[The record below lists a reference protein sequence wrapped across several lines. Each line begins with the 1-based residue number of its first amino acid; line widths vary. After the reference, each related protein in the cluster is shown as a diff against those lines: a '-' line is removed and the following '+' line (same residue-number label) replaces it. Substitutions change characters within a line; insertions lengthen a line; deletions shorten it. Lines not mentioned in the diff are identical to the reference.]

1 MRVAVIGAG
10 VAGLG
15 AAYVLSRAHDVELFE
30 QAERAGGHVNTIRHA
45 GLALDTG
52 FIVHNEPN
60 YPVFGRLLRE
70 LGVATQR
77 SEMSFSVSCGSC
89 GLEWSGRRPFAQGRR
104 IADMRFLS
112 LLGEVIRW
120 LRTAERSLS
129 DKSLEGRTLGAYVEE
144 RGYSQRF
151 RSHFLVPL
159 ASALWSSAPERALD
173 FPAAYAI
180 RFFERHGMLGL
191 RRHRWRTVSDG
202 AETYV
207 SALLERVQ
215 GQVHL
220 GMGARSVRRNDS
232 GVEVVTE
239 DGETRRYDKVV
250 LATHADQALA
260 LLADPSEAERNALGA
275 WRYTTNE
282 AVLHTDER
290 FLPRV
295 RSARASWNY
304 QLNGQRKPT
313 VTYYL
318 NRLQRLH
325 SDRHYC
331 VTLNRSDEIDPERAL
346 QRTVYT
352 HPLYTL
358 ESLAAQSLLP
368 QLSGQRHTEYAGAYH
383 GYGFHEDGFASGVR
397 AAAAL
402 GVDW

>member
-1 MRVAVIGAG
+1 MRVAIIGAG

-15 AAYVLSRAHDVELFE
+15 AAYVLSKAHDVELFE
-30 QAERAGGHVNTIRHA
+30 QDDRPGGHVNTVRRD

-70 LGVATQR
+70 LGIATRR
-77 SEMSFSVSCGSC
+77 SEMSFSVSCDDC

-104 IADMRFLS
+104 LADIRFLS
-112 LLGEVIRW
+112 LLGEIVRW
-120 LRTAERSLS
+120 LRTAEHALV
-129 DKSLEGRTLGAYVEE
+129 DGSLEGRTLGSYVEE
-144 RGYSQRF
+144 RGYSRRF

-173 FPAAYAI
+173 FPAAYGI

-191 RRHRWRTVSDG
+191 RRHRWRTIEGG
-202 AETYV
+202 AQTYV
-207 SALLERVQ
+207 DALLERMR
-215 GQVHL
+215 GPVHL
-220 GMGARSVRRNDS
+220 GLGVRSVRRDVS
-232 GVEVVTE
+232 GVELVTV
-239 DGETRRYDKVV
+239 DGETRRFDKVV
-250 LATHADQALA
+250 LATHADQSLA
-260 LLADPSEAERNALGA
+260 LLADPSEDERRLLGA
-275 WRYTTNE
+275 WRYTTND

-295 RSARASWNY
+295 SSARASWNY
-304 QLNGQRKPT
+304 QLNGQTKPT

-318 NRLQRLH
+318 NRLQRL
-325 SDRHYC
+325 DTETDYC
-331 VTLNRSDEIDPERAL
+331 VTLNRSDEIDPERTLMRA
-346 QRTVYT
+346 VYT

-358 ESLAAQSLLP
+358 ESLASQAALP
-368 QLSGQRHTEYAGAYH
+368 TLSGQRNTEYAGAYH

>member
-15 AAYVLSRAHDVELFE
+15 AAYVLSKAHDVELFE
-30 QAERAGGHVNTIRHA
+30 QGERAGGHVNTVRHD

-70 LGVATQR
+70 LDIATQP

-104 IADMRFLS
+104 IADVRFLS
-112 LLGEVIRW
+112 LLGEVTRW
-120 LRTAERSLS
+120 LRTAERALG
-129 DKSLEGRTLGAYVEE
+129 DESLETRTLGTYVEE

-159 ASALWSSAPERALD
+159 ASALWSSSPEQALD
-173 FPAAYAI
+173 FPAAHGI

-191 RRHRWRTVSDG
+191 RRHRWRTVSGG

-207 SALLERVQ
+207 TALLERLR
-215 GQVHL
+215 GQIHL
-220 GMGARSVRRNDS
+220 GLGVRAVRREAS
-232 GVEVVTE
+232 GVEIVTE
-239 DGETRRYDKVV
+239 DGETRRYDKAV

-260 LLADPSEAERNALGA
+260 LLADPSDAERNALGT

-290 FLPRV
+290 FLPSV
-295 RSARASWNY
+295 RAARASWNY
-304 QLNGQRKPT
+304 QLNGQRKPP

-318 NRLQRLH
+318 NRLQRL
-325 SDRHYC
+325 DTEKHYC
-331 VTLNRSDEIDPERAL
+331 VTLNRSDEIAPESAL

-358 ESLAAQSLLP
+358 ESLAAQRLLP
-368 QLSGQRHTEYAGAYH
+368 ALSGQRHTEYAGAYH

-397 AAAAL
+397 AASAL